1 MPFITQG
8 KTNVKYIA
16 IVLVIGLLAVAGIFL
31 CQRSNEQDLVSSQ
44 EESTLDGGGIRTEDK
59 IKPEFQAIPGEDPGI
74 AAIRKYY
81 YSIVV
86 GNLAE
91 AKLMREDPEDDFDDL
106 NSGLLV
112 ASPRQFE
119 KIGEDRYRFM
129 LDLRRDYDGSE
140 IYIERVT
147 MDLIGSKLKLVSSE
161 SDMVTSGDITV
172 FSKIENNKSYFVLS
186 RNGKEEII
194 DERRGPTGG
203 GDMDLFSA
211 RTSISPDGRYA
222 TVGEA
227 VWEGYLVNVYDLQ
240 TKKNLYSFGSP
251 VSYGFAGNNYFY
263 SCSVAGMAA
272 WDSAEILE
280 LSKPEI
286 VYSGIGEDG
295 CFDRIDCS
303 YDGSAKKIKFDISGL
318 KKDCHS
324 ENEEPVDKIVEFS
337 IEDQIVKENVK

>member
-1 MPFITQG
+1 MPFIDQG
-8 KTNVKYIA
+8 KANVKY
-16 IVLVIGLLAVAGIFL
+16 LAVVIVCAILAGAGIFL
-31 CQRSNEQDLVSSQ
+31 CQRSNEQELANSQ
-44 EESTLDGGGIRTEDK
+44 EENSLDSGGIQAEDK
-59 IKPEFQAIPGEDPGI
+59 IKPAFQTIPGEDPGI
-74 AAIRKYY
+74 TVIRKYY
-81 YSIVV
+81 YAIAA

-91 AKLMREDPEDDFDDL
+91 AKLMREDPEDNFDDL
-106 NSGLLV
+106 NFGLLA

-119 KIGEDRYRFM
+119 KMGENRYRFM
-129 LDLRRDYDGSE
+129 LDLQGNYYGSK

-161 SDMVTSGDITV
+161 SDMVTSGDIVV

-203 GDMDLFSA
+203 GDMDLFSGSV
-211 RTSISPDGRYA
+211 SISSDGRYA

-240 TKKNLYSFGSP
+240 TKKNLSWFRSP
-251 VSYGFAGNNYFY
+251 DSYGFAGSNYFY
-263 SCSVAGMAA
+263 TCSSAGMNVY
-272 WDSAEILE
+272 DSGEILE

-286 VYSGIGEDG
+286 VYSAVEKDG
-295 CFDRIDCS
+295 CGRIVCS
-303 YDGSAKKIKFDISGL
+303 YDGLAKKIKFDISGS
-318 KKDCHS
+318 KKDCNN

-337 IEDQIVKENVK
+337 IEDQVVKENVK